1 MSTSLL
7 VRSDQTSQ
15 LFASMDMLNVTTVD
29 FGQREVHIGWG
40 WSTEIMFSVGTIL
53 SHLSLLMAI

>member
-7 VRSDQTSQ
+7 VSSDQTSQ

-40 WSTEIMFSVGTIL
+40 
-53 SHLSLLMAI
+53 